1 VISISSI
8 QSREILD
15 SRGRPTI
22 ETLVKLSDDS
32 VGKAAVPSG
41 TSTGSNEAV
50 ELRDG
55 DQSRFMGMGVL
66 KAIDNVHTKI
76 APVIKGLSPFD
87 QIDIDKKLVDLD
99 GTDNKSHLGANAMLS
114 VSLSICHAA
123 AASMRVPLYK
133 YLSVGDEVAL
143 PVPMFNIL
151 NGGAHA
157 LNSTDIQEFLVIPSG
172 LPTFRE
178 AMRAGVEIYQT
189 LKSLL
194 LARGLNTNVGD
205 EGGFAPTLESNRAAL
220 EIIVDSVEKAGYIPG
235 TDCHLG
241 LDVAATGLLQRGK
254 YYLPREDRLLTSDEL
269 INRYKNWSLEF
280 PLLSIED
287 GLSEDDWD
295 GWCKM
300 SRAIGSTVQL
310 VGDDIYT
317 TNPKLINKGVAL
329 NASNAVLL
337 KPNQIGTLTETIE
350 AFKIA
355 READWGTILSHRSG
369 ETEDTTIADLSVA
382 LNVGQ
387 IKAGAPCRSERLAK
401 YNRLLMIE
409 YEMGSSCIYSGMEAY
424 KHVRGKG

>member
-1 VISISSI
+1 MISISSI
-8 QSREILD
+8 LSREILD

-22 ETLVKLSDDS
+22 ETLVRLSDDS
-32 VGKAAVPSG
+32 IGKAAVPSG
-41 TSTGSNEAV
+41 ASTGTNEAV

-55 DQSRFMGMGVL
+55 DQNRFMGMGVL
-66 KAIDNVHTKI
+66 KAIDNIDTKI
-76 APVIKGLSPFD
+76 TPQLKGLSPFN
-87 QIDIDKKLVDLD
+87 QIDLDKELVDLD
-99 GTDNKSHLGANAMLS
+99 GTDDKSNLGANAMLS
-114 VSLSICHAA
+114 VSLAICHAA
-123 AASMRVPLYK
+123 AASMKIPLYK
-133 YLSVGDEVAL
+133 YLSAGDQITV

-157 LNSTDIQEFLVIPSG
+157 LNSTDIQEFLIMPSG

-178 AMRAGVEIYQT
+178 AMRAGVEIYQA

-194 LARGLNTNVGD
+194 VARGLNTIVGD
-205 EGGFAPTLESNRAAL
+205 EGGFAPTLDSNRSAL
-220 EIIVDSVEKAGYIPG
+220 EIIVDSIEKAGYVPG

-300 SRAIGSTVQL
+300 SREIGSNVQL

-317 TNPKLINKGVAL
+317 TNPGLINKGINL

-350 AFKIA
+350 AFNIA
-355 READWGTILSHRSG
+355 KGANWGTILSHRSG

-387 IKAGAPCRSERLAK
+387 IKAGAPCRSERVAK

-409 YEMGSSCIYSGMEAY
+409 KEIGNKVIYSGMQAY
-424 KHVRGKG
+424 NHLRGEG